1 MIEIVK
7 ITKEVF
13 IERMKACCPNK
24 FSDEALFILFDW
36 LDKDEN
42 KPEEPEFYQEDIQ
55 INTKMWCLLY
65 KESLI
70 SDYIAKY
77 PAQEFEELAANYP
90 LDRRILMT
98 NLLRDEVERHEIV
111 GFTETTIIY
120 CDF

>member
-1 MIEIVK
+1 MIEIIK
-7 ITKEVF
+7 ITKDFF

-24 FSDEALFILFDW
+24 FSDEALSMLFDW

-42 KPEEPEFYQEDIQ
+42 KSEEPEFYQEDIQ
-55 INTKMWCLLY
+55 IDTKTWCLLY

-70 SDYIAKY
+70 RDYITKY
-77 PAQEFEELAANYP
+77 PAQEFEELGANYP